1 MFATISYNKGD
12 LGDDVWVMPAS
23 THYFGERRQVR
34 LACMECRAK
43 KVKCTGEK
51 TGCARCSTNRTK
63 CVYPAPA
70 ERGSSGRKRTSSN
83 TLPRSHTSSPS
94 TSSASGKPPSIS
106 EQSSGTTTPH
116 RMDPCPDLCQS
127 SVPSATTY
135 GGGSSTP
142 VDSLLSSSLPLPSLD
157 NPSFFPTLTDHEF
170 FHLGSDDP
178 SLNMLSVDENFR
190 YGLDQL
196 CTPSFPSLNELNLSV
211 PQSRGSM
218 TPSHP
223 YSAPLPS
230 TFTNTKNI
238 LFDIQAELGDTQQPC
253 SCSEAAVHMLEE
265 LELKDY
271 NDAELAADV
280 VLNNQ
285 EASLGKFHAWLAC
298 ERCPTPRATSML
310 LALILERLS
319 LYFEKGVGH
328 YARVLQ
334 GGGSPDISGSNSG
347 SHRGDLH
354 QQLPAG
360 TGAVGEYLIKSRLE
374 YGQVVRVLLTIQA
387 RKLASAIATLKQRNM
402 LDGMLADTERR
413 TRRIISELGSW
424 EG

>member
-1 MFATISYNKGD
+1 
-12 LGDDVWVMPAS
+12 
-23 THYFGERRQVR
+23 
-34 LACMECRAK
+34 
-43 KVKCTGEK
+43 
-51 TGCARCSTNRTK
+51 
-63 CVYPAPA
+63 
-70 ERGSSGRKRTSSN
+70 
-83 TLPRSHTSSPS
+83 
-94 TSSASGKPPSIS
+94 
-106 EQSSGTTTPH
+106 
-116 RMDPCPDLCQS
+116 MDPCPDLCQS
-127 SVPSATTY
+127 SVPTATTS
-135 GGGSSTP
+135 GGGRSTP
-142 VDSLLSSSLPLPSLD
+142 VDSLLSSSLPLPPLDHPSL
-157 NPSFFPTLTDHEF
+157 FPTLTDHEF

-178 SLNMLSVDENFR
+178 SLNMLPVDESFGYGMCHFSSLMR
-190 YGLDQL
+190 LSLTDAALLGLDQL
-196 CTPSFPSLNELNLSV
+196 CTPSFSPLNELNLSV
-211 PQSRGSM
+211 PQNRGSM
-218 TPSHP
+218 TPSHAYP
-223 YSAPLPS
+223 APLPS
-230 TFTNTKNI
+230 TFTNTKTI

-285 EASLGKFHAWLAC
+285 EAALGKFHAWLAC

-334 GGGSPDISGSNSG
+334 GSDGLDSG

-360 TGAVGEYLIKSRLE
+360 TGVVGEYLIKSRLE
-374 YGQVVRVLLTIQA
+374 WGQVVRVLLTIQA

-413 TRRIISELGSW
+413 TRRIIGELGSW

>member
-1 MFATISYNKGD
+1 
-12 LGDDVWVMPAS
+12 
-23 THYFGERRQVR
+23 
-34 LACMECRAK
+34 
-43 KVKCTGEK
+43 
-51 TGCARCSTNRTK
+51 
-63 CVYPAPA
+63 
-70 ERGSSGRKRTSSN
+70 
-83 TLPRSHTSSPS
+83 
-94 TSSASGKPPSIS
+94 
-106 EQSSGTTTPH
+106 
-116 RMDPCPDLCQS
+116 
-127 SVPSATTY
+127 
-135 GGGSSTP
+135 
-142 VDSLLSSSLPLPSLD
+142 
-157 NPSFFPTLTDHEF
+157 
-170 FHLGSDDP
+170 
-178 SLNMLSVDENFR
+178 MLSVDENFG
-190 YGLDQL
+190 YGMCHFSSFMGLKPTDASLLGLDQL
-196 CTPSFPSLNELNLSV
+196 CTPSFPPLNELNLSV

-223 YSAPLPS
+223 YPAPLPS

-285 EASLGKFHAWLAC
+285 EASLGKFHAWLSC

-334 GGGSPDISGSNSG
+334 GCGGPDSSSSN

>member
-1 MFATISYNKGD
+1 VSPQ
-12 LGDDVWVMPAS
+12 LVS
-23 THYFGERRQVR
+23 E
-34 LACMECRAK
+34 AK
-43 KVKCTGEK
+43 K
-51 TGCARCSTNRTK
+51 NRL
-63 CVYPAPA
+63 
-70 ERGSSGRKRTSSN
+70 
-83 TLPRSHTSSPS
+83 TL
-94 TSSASGKPPSIS
+94 
-106 EQSSGTTTPH
+106 
-116 RMDPCPDLCQS
+116 L
-127 SVPSATTY
+127 
-135 GGGSSTP
+135 
-142 VDSLLSSSLPLPSLD
+142 
-157 NPSFFPTLTDHEF
+157 
-170 FHLGSDDP
+170 
-178 SLNMLSVDENFR
+178 
-190 YGLDQL
+190 GLDQL
-196 CTPSFPSLNELNLSV
+196 CTPSFPPLNELNLSV

-223 YSAPLPS
+223 YPAPLPS

-285 EASLGKFHAWLAC
+285 EAALAKFHAWLAC

-334 GGGSPDISGSNSG
+334 GAGSPESSGSNNI
-347 SHRGDLH
+347 SHGGDLH